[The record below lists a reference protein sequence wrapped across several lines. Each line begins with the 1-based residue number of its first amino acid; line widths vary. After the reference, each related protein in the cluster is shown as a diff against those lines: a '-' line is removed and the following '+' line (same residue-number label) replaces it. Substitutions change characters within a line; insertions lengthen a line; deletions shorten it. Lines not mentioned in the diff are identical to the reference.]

1 MNSAMHYIGPDAAPD
16 RYRLLNSIGRGGE
29 AVLYRATIQLDGE
42 PETVVVK
49 VLDAKNTLTPD
60 QFDRLSTKWND
71 QAELLRFVGRPGVV
85 GVREHFEGPP
95 IHSQGGAATA
105 AGRALVLVMNHVDG
119 LDLRDWRAE
128 RTLATHAERREV
140 GRVLEQLAD
149 TLDWLHSGRATPSGR
164 TVIHGDL
171 SPGNIMVDVHGQA
184 TLVDFGLSKLTADH
198 QTAEVWFTPGYA
210 APEVFD
216 GKRTPNTDRYAFGA
230 ITYFLLSGQTPPSTP
245 EQLRAALA
253 ELPSVRMLAP
263 ERAERVLTVCATDPA
278 QRPESLR
285 AWLSDVRDAVVS
297 TTNPVRDA
305 VPAGFTGTQQPPTTV
320 TAAPTA
326 PPPRPTQAPPTTVTG
341 SAVSGPAGP
350 QAPPTTVTGSAV
362 SGAGPQAPPTTVTH
376 SPESGPVGAPAAPAA
391 PVADA
396 GGSEPGRPAPLGS
409 FGPPVAPLPGAGD
422 ATGATAVPGRPAG
435 GDKARRVLVPVLAVA
450 LVASLAVI
458 GVQAMADDGTENGAS
473 PAVTRTVTATATVT
487 AAPDAAVESPVADG
501 GPTADPS
508 SGESSADTGNDGV
521 ADQASSVSLTTFE
534 TVAQATLAS
543 LAVGDGTMNN
553 RHYETALVPDG
564 GGDEKCSGWAEYN
577 LGREWKNLTMTAGVS
592 DVSANTSSRVEVSV
606 DGQSLFT
613 GQVDL
618 GKPRELKMK
627 VENGLRLRIAYSD
640 PDSSCDMGDLLLADP
655 TLTR

>member
-1 MNSAMHYIGPDAAPD
+1 MHHIGPDAAPD
-16 RYRLLNSIGRGGE
+16 RYRLLNAIGRGGE

-60 QFDRLSTKWND
+60 QFERLSTKWND

-95 IHSQGGAATA
+95 IHSPGEAASA

-128 RTLATHAERREV
+128 RTLDTHAERREV

-230 ITYFLLSGQTPPSTP
+230 ITYFLLSGQTPPTTP
-245 EQLRAALA
+245 EQLRTALA
-253 ELPSVRMLAP
+253 ELPSVRALAP
-263 ERAERVLTVCATDPA
+263 DRAERVLTICATDPA

-285 AWLSDVRDAVVS
+285 TWLSDVRDAVVS

-305 VPAGFTGTQQPPTTV
+305 VPTGFGGTQQPPTTV

-326 PPPRPTQAPPTTVTG
+326 PPPRPAQAPPTTVTGSAAPGPAGTQAPPTTVTG
-341 SAVSGPAGP
+341 SAAPGSAGGTYGTGGPEHPVPLGAFGP
-350 QAPPTTVTGSAV
+350 PVPPPTVAGAA
-362 SGAGPQAPPTTVTH
+362 SG
-376 SPESGPVGAPAAPAA
+376 GA
-391 PVADA
+391 
-396 GGSEPGRPAPLGS
+396 PGRPA
-409 FGPPVAPLPGAGD
+409 
-422 ATGATAVPGRPAG
+422 R

-458 GVQAMADDGTENGAS
+458 GVQALADDGTENGAS
-473 PAVTRTVTATATVT
+473 PAVTRTVTETATVT
-487 AAPDAAVESPVADG
+487 APPDTQESPVADDG
-501 GPTADPS
+501 ATAEPS
-508 SGESSADTGNDGV
+508 GEESSADTGNDGV

-534 TVAQATLAS
+534 TVAQVPNAS

-553 RHYETALVPDG
+553 RRYETALVPKG
-564 GGDEKCSGWAEYN
+564 GNKECRGWAEYN

-618 GKPRELKMK
+618 GKPRELKME

>member
-1 MNSAMHYIGPDAAPD
+1 MHYIGPDVAPD

-60 QFDRLSTKWND
+60 QFERLSAKWND

-95 IHSQGGAATA
+95 IHAQGGAGSA

-128 RTLATHAERREV
+128 RTLATHAERREA

-253 ELPSVRMLAP
+253 DLPSVQALAP
-263 ERAERVLTVCATDPA
+263 DRAERVLTICATDPA

-305 VPAGFTGTQQPPTTV
+305 VPAGSTGTQQPPTTV

-326 PPPRPTQAPPTTVTG
+326 PPPHPTQAPPTTVTG

-350 QAPPTTVTGSAV
+350 QAPPTTVTH
-362 SGAGPQAPPTTVTH
+362 APEP
-376 SPESGPVGAPAAPAA
+376 GPVGAPVSA

-396 GGSEPGRPAPLGS
+396 GGSGPEHPAPLGS
-409 FGPPVAPLPGAGD
+409 FGPPVPPLPGAG
-422 ATGATAVPGRPAG
+422 AAGGATTGAAPGRPSG
-435 GDKARRVLVPVLAVA
+435 GDRARRVLVPVLAVA

-458 GVQAMADDGTENGAS
+458 GVQAMADDGTTNGAS
-473 PAVTRTVTATATVT
+473 PTVTRTVTATATVT

-501 GPTADPS
+501 GTTAGPS
-508 SGESSADTGNDGV
+508 SDESSAGTGNDGV

-534 TVAQATLAS
+534 TVAQDVNAS
-543 LAVGDGTMNN
+543 LTVGDGTMNN
-553 RHYETALVPDG
+553 RHYETALVPE
-564 GGDEKCSGWAEYN
+564 GGDRECSGWAEYN

-618 GKPRELKMK
+618 GKPRELDMK

-640 PDSSCDMGDLLLADP
+640 PDRSCDMGDLLLADP

>member
-1 MNSAMHYIGPDAAPD
+1 MNSGMHYIGPDAAPD
-16 RYRLLNSIGRGGE
+16 RYRLLNAIGRGGE
-29 AVLYRATIQLDGE
+29 AVLYRATIELDGE

-49 VLDAKNTLTPD
+49 VLDARNTLTPD
-60 QFDRLSTKWND
+60 QFERLSAKWND

-95 IHSQGGAATA
+95 IHSRGAAGAA

-128 RTLATHAERREV
+128 RTLTTHAERREA

-164 TVIHGDL
+164 TVVHGDL

-245 EQLRAALA
+245 EQLRDALA
-253 ELPSVRMLAP
+253 GLPSVRALAAD
-263 ERAERVLTVCATDPA
+263 RAERVLTVCATDPA
-278 QRPESLR
+278 ERPESLR

-305 VPAGFTGTQQPPTTV
+305 PPAGSSGTQRPPTTV
-320 TAAPTA
+320 TAAPPV
-326 PPPRPTQAPPTTVTG
+326 PPPPTQLPPTTVTG
-341 SAVSGPAGP
+341 SAAPDPTAT
-350 QAPPTTVTGSAV
+350 QAS
-362 SGAGPQAPPTTVTH
+362 PTTVTH
-376 SPESGPVGAPAAPAA
+376 PPESGSTAGAESTVEPVSAAAPSSPAGPGTGFGPFLTPPPGTAPGAP
-391 PVADA
+391 
-396 GGSEPGRPAPLGS
+396 GSPG
-409 FGPPVAPLPGAGD
+409 
-422 ATGATAVPGRPAG
+422 TVPGRQAG
-435 GDKARRVLVPVLAVA
+435 GDGARRVLVPALAVA
-450 LVASLAVI
+450 LAASLAVI
-458 GVQAMADDGTENGAS
+458 GVLAARGDDGSDGAS
-473 PAVTRTVTATATVT
+473 PGATATVT
-487 AAPDAAVESPVADG
+487 ATTTVTAPPDAAAQSPAGDEGASDG
-501 GPTADPS
+501 P
-508 SGESSADTGNDGV
+508 SADASAGGTGNDGV
-521 ADQASSVSLTTFE
+521 VDQASSVSLTTFE
-534 TVAQATLAS
+534 TVAEGQFAT

-553 RHYETALVPDG
+553 KHYETALVPDG
-564 GGDEKCSGWAEYN
+564 TDEQCSGMAEYN

-592 DVSANTSSRVEVSV
+592 DVSADTSSRLEVYV
-606 DGQSLFT
+606 DGESLFT

-618 GKPRELKMK
+618 GKPRELKLK

-640 PDSSCDMGDLLLADP
+640 PDDSCAMGDLLLADP